1 MTSKIAAWL
10 VTLAQAAS
18 AIGAFLLSADE
29 APFGINA
36 YDAGISL
43 VWFGTIAT
51 FVVVAIRRNL
61 IPGTTTGS
69 GNETTINDKTGE
81 TVP

>member
-1 MTSKIAAWL
+1 M
-10 VTLAQAAS
+10 TLAQAAS
-18 AIGAFLLSADE
+18 AIGAFLLSTE
-29 APFGINA
+29 TAPFNINPD
-36 YDAGISL
+36 DAGLAL

-69 GNETTINDKTGE
+69 GNETTVNNQSGAQ
-81 TVP
+81 VP